1 MLPHQQS
8 HKKGFAGLIFTAS
21 LLVVLAGGWLFRQ
34 DISDWYRLRQY
45 TAPPEVVA
53 LAEQDTMTEEARKI
67 FYTTHPKITGE
78 EEFNANCRQGGAS
91 EYSIVLGCY
100 ISSGGLY
107 GDMYLYD
114 IDDERLSGVVQV
126 TAGHEMLH
134 AAYDRLSTKERQR
147 VDALLL
153 QAYEDLPDG
162 RIKETIAQYQAN
174 DPASVPSE
182 LHSILG
188 TEVRDLPAELN
199 EYYSQYF
206 ADRLVV
212 VAFSEQYEGEFARR
226 EAQVADYDTR
236 LAGLKANIEANQ
248 AEIDS
253 RNAELSQ
260 KRAQL
265 DSLEA
270 SGDAAGFNALVASYN
285 AQVAAYNALVAETR
299 TQIETYNS
307 LVEERNSLALE
318 VQELTEAIDSRPE
331 TL

>member
-21 LLVVLAGGWLFRQ
+21 LLVVLAGGYLFRQ
-34 DISDWYRLRQY
+34 DLSDWYRLRQY
-45 TAPPEVVA
+45 QPPAEIVA
-53 LAEQDTMTEEARKI
+53 LADQISLTDDGRRI
-67 FYTTHPKITGE
+67 FYTTHPDITGKD
-78 EEFNANCRQGGAS
+78 EFNTNCRQGAAS

-100 ISSGGLY
+100 VSNGGLY

-134 AAYDRLSTKERQR
+134 AAYDRLSDKERER

-153 QAYEDLPDG
+153 QTYQNLPEG
-162 RIKETIAQYQAN
+162 RIRDTIAQYEAN
-174 DPASVPSE
+174 DPAAVPSE

-188 TEVRDLPAELN
+188 TELRDLPPELE

-212 VAFSEQYEGEFARR
+212 VAFSEQYEAEFTRR
-226 EAQVADYDTR
+226 TNQVAEFDAR
-236 LAGLKANIEANQ
+236 LASLKTDIEANQ
-248 AEIDS
+248 AAIDA
-253 RNAELSQ
+253 RNSDLEQA
-260 KRAQL
+260 RAQL
-265 DSLEA
+265 DAFEA
-270 SGDAAGFNALVASYN
+270 SGDAAGFNALVGSFN

-307 LVEERNSLALE
+307 LVEERNNLALE
-318 VQELTEAIDSRPE
+318 VAELTKAIDSRPE
-331 TL
+331 AL